1 MSQEYESVDLVAD
14 DTVRNLAGAA
24 VLAALTAALAQLSIP
39 LPSVGVPFSLQP
51 FGPFFA
57 GLLLGPLW
65 GGFAMALYLV
75 AGAAGAPVFSN
86 GAAGIGY
93 FGGRTGGFLVGFAL
107 SAVIVGAVAHRGVRP
122 RPLSELSTPVEF
134 AAVFAGLVVV
144 YAVGLPW
151 MAEVLGVSIARAG
164 GLMAPYFLPDVL
176 KVLITV
182 VVVEGGHLALRE

>member
-1 MSQEYESVDLVAD
+1 MAQEYESVDLVD
-14 DTVRNLAGAA
+14 DNTVRNLAGAA

-39 LPSVGVPFSLQP
+39 IPSVGVPFSLQP

-75 AGAAGAPVFSN
+75 AGAAGAPVFAN

-93 FGGRTGGFLVGFAL
+93 FGGRTGGFLVGFAI
-107 SAVIVGAVAHRGVRP
+107 SAVVVGAIAHRGVEP
-122 RPLSELSTPVEF
+122 RPVSELSVPVEL

-151 MAEVLGVSIARAG
+151 MAEVLGVSIGAAAG
-164 GLMAPYFLPDVL
+164 IMAPFVPPDVV
-176 KVLITV
+176 KVFV
-182 VVVEGGHLALRE
+182 AVAVVEGGAVALRE

>member
-1 MSQEYESVDLVAD
+1 MAEEYESVELVGD

-39 LPSVGVPFSLQP
+39 IPSVGVPFSLQP

-75 AGAAGAPVFSN
+75 TGAAGAPVFSN

-107 SAVIVGAVAHRGVRP
+107 SAVVVGAVAHRGIEP
-122 RPLSELSTPVEF
+122 RSVADLSVPVELT
-134 AAVFAGLVVV
+134 AVAAGLVVV

-151 MAEVLGVSIARAG
+151 MAEVLDISVGAAAG
-164 GLMAPYFLPDVL
+164 IMAPFAVPDVV
-176 KVLITV
+176 KVFVTV
-182 VVVEGGHLALRE
+182 AVVESGAVALRE

>member
-1 MSQEYESVDLVAD
+1 MAEEYESVELVAD

-39 LPSVGVPFSLQP
+39 IPSVGVPFSLQP

-107 SAVIVGAVAHRGVRP
+107 SAVVVGAVAHRGVEP
-122 RPLSELSTPVEF
+122 RAVADLSVPVELT
-134 AAVFAGLVVV
+134 AVAAGLVVV

-151 MAEVLGVSIARAG
+151 MAEVLDISLGAAAG
-164 GLMAPYFLPDVL
+164 IMAPFAVPDVV
-176 KVLITV
+176 KVFVTV
-182 VVVEGGHLALRE
+182 AVVESGVVALRE

>member
-1 MSQEYESVDLVAD
+1 MAQEYESVDLVGD

-39 LPSVGVPFSLQP
+39 IPSVGVPFSLQP

-65 GGFAMALYLV
+65 GGFAMALYLA
-75 AGAAGAPVFSN
+75 AGTAGAPVFAN
-86 GAAGIGY
+86 GGAGIGY
-93 FGGRTGGFLVGFAL
+93 FGSRTGGFLVGFAL
-107 SAVIVGAVAHRGVRP
+107 SAVVVGAVAHRRVEP
-122 RPLSELSTPVEF
+122 RPVSELSPAVEL

-151 MAEVLGVSIARAG
+151 MAEVLGISVGAAAAA
-164 GLMAPYFLPDVL
+164 MAPFAVPDVV
-176 KVLITV
+176 KVFV
-182 VVVEGGHLALRE
+182 AVAVVESGAVALRG

>member
-1 MSQEYESVDLVAD
+1 MSQEYESVELVGD

-24 VLAALTAALAQLSIP
+24 ILAALTAALAQLSIP
-39 LPSVGVPFSLQP
+39 IPSVGVPFSLQP

-57 GLLLGPLW
+57 GLLLGPVW

-75 AGAAGAPVFSN
+75 AGAAGAPVFAN

-107 SAVIVGAVAHRGVRP
+107 SAVVVGALAHRQLTP
-122 RPLSELSTPVEF
+122 RSIDEISVPIELG
-134 AAVFAGLVVV
+134 AVFAGLVVV
-144 YAVGLPW
+144 YAIGVPW
-151 MAEVLGVSIARAG
+151 MAEVLGVSVGAAG
-164 GLMAPYFLPDVL
+164 AVMAPYFPPDVV

-182 VVVEGGHLALRE
+182 GVVESGYVALRE